1 MPVGGTAEPR
11 GPRGRNLRR
20 CQATG
25 DQQTH
30 GAASGVLVTL
40 PSLPPDRPTGPTRG
54 PHRRRRSKPAGEASQ
69 VVPRVFGSRGPGSDD
84 RSWRSMMMRVLV
96 TAASRHGATTE
107 IADAIGAALREAGLE
122 TSVVPPDEVLTL
134 AGYDAVV
141 LGSAVY
147 MGRWLDPA
155 KQFAARNGAALA
167 ARPVWLFS
175 CGPIGDPPKPTEE
188 PVDVAGIREATGAR
202 ATTGSSRASSTG
214 TASASARRR
223 SSRPSVRRT
232 VTSVRGTRSGTG
244 RPGSSASCR
253 RYRSRRSRPDHGSQP
268 RPSPA
273 RARVASVRGHG
284 CALRAW
290 HPEHS
295 RLAEPQGG
303 PDQAGPA

>member
-1 MPVGGTAEPR
+1 
-11 GPRGRNLRR
+11 
-20 CQATG
+20 
-25 DQQTH
+25 
-30 GAASGVLVTL
+30 
-40 PSLPPDRPTGPTRG
+40 
-54 PHRRRRSKPAGEASQ
+54 
-69 VVPRVFGSRGPGSDD
+69 
-84 RSWRSMMMRVLV
+84 MMRVLV

-202 ATTGSSRASSTG
+202 DHRIFSGKLDRHGLGFGEKAIITAFRTQDGDFRPWDEIRDWSTG
-214 TASASARRR
+214 IVGELQALSIQTI
-223 SSRPSVRRT
+223 PS
-232 VTSVRGTRSGTG
+232 
-244 RPGSSASCR
+244 
-253 RYRSRRSRPDHGSQP
+253 
-268 RPSPA
+268 
-273 RARVASVRGHG
+273 
-284 CALRAW
+284 
-290 HPEHS
+290 
-295 RLAEPQGG
+295 
-303 PDQAGPA
+303 